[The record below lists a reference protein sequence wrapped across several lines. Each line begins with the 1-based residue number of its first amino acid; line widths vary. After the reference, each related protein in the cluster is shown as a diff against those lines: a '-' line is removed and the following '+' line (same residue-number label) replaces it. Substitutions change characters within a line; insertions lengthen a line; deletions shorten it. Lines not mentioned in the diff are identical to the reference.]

1 MKLNKKFDIMMDRY
15 TVYDKMERML
25 KDDKTAFDYEL
36 KTISE
41 LKNKVRDSIIEY
53 LEKQTPD
60 DIYDLFEESLN
71 KLEEVLKNYNA

>member
-41 LKNKVRDSIIEY
+41 LKNKVRDSIIGY
-53 LEKQTPD
+53 LDKQDTAS
-60 DIYDLFEESLN
+60 IYDLFEESLN
-71 KLEEVLKNYNA
+71 KLEEVIKNL

>member
-41 LKNKVRDSIIEY
+41 LKNKVRDSIIGY
-53 LEKQTPD
+53 LDKQDTAS
-60 DIYDLFEESLN
+60 IYDLFEESLN
-71 KLEEVLKNYNA
+71 KLEEVLKKL

>member
-1 MKLNKKFDIMMDRY
+1 MKLNKKFDMMMDRY
-15 TVYDKMERML
+15 SIYDKMEKVL
-25 KDDKTAFDYEL
+25 KDDKTTFDYEL

-41 LKNKVRDSIIEY
+41 LKNKVEDSIIEY

-71 KLEEVLKNYNA
+71 KLEEVLKKL

>member
-25 KDDKTAFDYEL
+25 KEDKTAFDYEL

-41 LKNKVRDSIIEY
+41 LKNKVKDSIIEY
-53 LEKQTPD
+53 LEAQDPSN
-60 DIYDLFEESLN
+60 IYDLFEESLN
-71 KLEEVLKNYNA
+71 KLEEVLKKL

>member
-25 KDDKTAFDYEL
+25 KEDKTAFDYEL

-41 LKNKVRDSIIEY
+41 LKNKVRDSIIGY
-53 LEKQTPD
+53 LDKQDTD
-60 DIYDLFEESLN
+60 SIYDLFEESLN
-71 KLEEVLKNYNA
+71 KLEEVLKKL

>member
-25 KDDKTAFDYEL
+25 KEDKTAFDYEL

-41 LKNKVRDSIIEY
+41 LKNKVRDSIIGY
-53 LEKQTPD
+53 LDKQDTAS
-60 DIYDLFEESLN
+60 IYDLFEESLN
-71 KLEEVLKNYNA
+71 TLEDVLKKL

>member
-15 TVYDKMERML
+15 TVYDKMESML

-36 KTISE
+36 KTIRE
-41 LKNKVRDSIIEY
+41 LKNKVKDSIIEY

-71 KLEEVLKNYNA
+71 KLEEVLKKL

>member
-1 MKLNKKFDIMMDRY
+1 MKLNKKFNTMMDRY
-15 TVYDKMERML
+15 SIYDKMEKVL
-25 KDDKTAFDYEL
+25 KDDKTTFDYEL

-41 LKNKVRDSIIEY
+41 LKNKLEKSIIEY

-71 KLEEVLKNYNA
+71 KLEEVLKKL